1 MISYVG
7 FSIKGDLYVDKIR
20 IVLIDDHKLFR
31 DGIKK
36 LLEMEPD
43 LTVEGEA
50 SDGAEGL
57 ALIKKVRPDVALFDI
72 GMPGMDGLQLI
83 KELGKT
89 VKGVKYIA
97 VTAYQDENRLQELS
111 SIGVNGFVIK
121 SSGRLE
127 LLSAVRSVARG
138 HCYVD
143 PKVAG
148 MLLGALHR
156 KRDQSIRLAEL
167 TEREKE
173 VLRLLAQGLSNL
185 EIADKM
191 VLSEKTIK
199 NHVSHILK
207 KLDLR
212 DRTQAA
218 VLAWRT
224 NMAESCGEE

>member
-1 MISYVG
+1 M
-7 FSIKGDLYVDKIR
+7 DKIR
-20 IVLIDDHKLFR
+20 LVLVDDHKLFR
-31 DGIKK
+31 DGMKK

-43 LTVEGEA
+43 FLVEGEA
-50 SDGAEGL
+50 SDGIEGAE
-57 ALIKKVRPDVALFDI
+57 LIKRVLPDVALFDV
-72 GMPGMDGLQLI
+72 GMPGMDGIQLI
-83 KELGKT
+83 QELNKT
-89 VKGVKYIA
+89 VTGVKYVAI
-97 VTAYQDENRLQELS
+97 TAYQDEGRLSELS
-111 SIGVNGFVIK
+111 AAGVDGFVIK

-148 MLLGALHR
+148 LLLGALHK
-156 KRDQSIRLAEL
+156 KRDEVTQLSEL
-167 TEREKE
+167 TDREKE
-173 VLRLLAQGLSNL
+173 VLYWLAQGLSNM
-185 EIADKM
+185 EISDKM

-218 VLAWRT
+218 ILAWR
-224 NMAESCGEE
+224 MGIARGKQEE

>member
-1 MISYVG
+1 M
-7 FSIKGDLYVDKIR
+7 DKIR
-20 IVLIDDHKLFR
+20 LVLIDDHKLFR

-43 LTVEGEA
+43 FTVEGEA
-50 SDGAEGL
+50 SDGIEGA
-57 ALIKKVRPDVALFDI
+57 ALVKKVLPDVALFDV
-72 GMPGMDGLQLI
+72 GMPGMDGIHLVQ
-83 KELGKT
+83 ELNKT
-89 VKGVKYIA
+89 VTGVKYIA
-97 VTAYQDENRLQELS
+97 VTAHQDENRLQELS
-111 SIGVNGFVIK
+111 AAGVHGFVIK

-148 MLLGALHR
+148 LLLGALH
-156 KRDQSIRLAEL
+156 KKKDQGARLSEL
-167 TEREKE
+167 TDREKE
-173 VLRLLAQGLSNL
+173 VLYWLAQGLSNM
-185 EIADKM
+185 EIADRM

-218 VLAWRT
+218 ILAWRM
-224 NMAESCGEE
+224 NIARGETEE

>member
-1 MISYVG
+1 M
-7 FSIKGDLYVDKIR
+7 DKIR
-20 IVLIDDHKLFR
+20 LVLVDDHKLFR
-31 DGIKK
+31 DGMKK

-43 LTVEGEA
+43 FLVEGEA
-50 SDGAEGL
+50 SDGIEGA
-57 ALIKKVRPDVALFDI
+57 ALIKRVLPDVALFDV
-72 GMPGMDGLQLI
+72 GMPGMDGIQLI
-83 KELGKT
+83 QELNKT
-89 VKGVKYIA
+89 VTGVKYVAI
-97 VTAYQDENRLQELS
+97 TAYQDEGRLSELS
-111 SIGVNGFVIK
+111 AAGVDGFVIK

-148 MLLGALHR
+148 LLLGALHK
-156 KRDQSIRLAEL
+156 KRDEVTQLSEL
-167 TEREKE
+167 TDREKE
-173 VLRLLAQGLSNL
+173 VLYWLAQGLSNM
-185 EIADKM
+185 EISDKM

-218 VLAWRT
+218 ILAWR
-224 NMAESCGEE
+224 MGIARGKQEE